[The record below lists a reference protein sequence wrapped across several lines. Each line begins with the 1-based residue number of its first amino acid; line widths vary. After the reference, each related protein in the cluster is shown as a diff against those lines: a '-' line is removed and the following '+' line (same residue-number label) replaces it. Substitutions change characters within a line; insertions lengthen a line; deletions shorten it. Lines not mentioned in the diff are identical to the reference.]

1 MTTTPA
7 DIEAAASALR
17 AGELVAFP
25 TETVYGLGADARNP
39 DALRK
44 VYALKGRPATH
55 PLILHLAS
63 AGELAD
69 WVESVPA
76 AAQRLAARFWP
87 GPLTLVLRRAPGVSD
102 VLTGGQDTVAVRV
115 PAHPVA
121 QALLAAFGSGIAAPS
136 ANRYG
141 RVSPTRAEHVRDE
154 FPQGLRV
161 LDGGGCE
168 VGLESTILSLVGAE
182 PQLLRPGSISRAALE
197 AELGVPV
204 TAAAAGSAPRVPGS
218 TPQHYAPSTPLQ
230 IVPAGTLAAAIEAA
244 RSRGEAVAVLAC
256 PPGTAAADYGRSL
269 YYQLRSLDKQGASRI
284 LAEAV
289 PASSEWDAV
298 RDRLARAAAT
308 FL

>member
-7 DIEAAASALR
+7 DIEAAAGALR

-63 AGELAD
+63 AGELGD

-197 AELGVPV
+197 AELGVSV

-244 RSRGEAVAVLAC
+244 RSRGEAVAVLPC

-269 YYQLRSLDKQGASRI
+269 YCQLRSLDKQGASRI